1 MANDFL
7 LSILIQAKDAAS
19 RVVKAV
25 EEAMTTMGAE
35 AEASAEAVNAAGDA
49 VDALGDDAGGAAAN
63 IKATGDALDSLGD
76 DAGDA
81 ATHVEAAGG
90 ALDGVGA
97 HAGDAAKKSD
107 AAAKAVDDL
116 GDKSSSAAKDVK
128 KAGETV
134 KDLGTE
140 AGHTGQS
147 VSRLGMF
154 VGLWTEAVNAGVG
167 AVRSLIT
174 QLKEFVV
181 GVVNTTDRFEGLT
194 NALDTITKGRGAE
207 TFRELNDWA
216 KAMPLSTEAA
226 IQAYIRLKSMG
237 LDPTLETMTTLV
249 DTTGALGG
257 SEDVFNRMSMAL
269 GQIATKGRVSAEE
282 LLQLAEA
289 GVPVYDILREKLH
302 LTSEQL
308 RQIGTE
314 GIDAGTAIDAILEG
328 LADRFGGQAAKM
340 QTQWSGLVETFRSEW
355 QDFARLIGAAG
366 FLDYLKDRLRA
377 VLDEIQR
384 MAETGELQ
392 AWAQTISD
400 IFTGTAKTA
409 EYLIGVLARV
419 GQSVASLISFFDE
432 FRAVG
437 QLILTT
443 LAAPFLEKAIMGI
456 ISVVGKFSGALA
468 ALASAH
474 PILALIV
481 AAIGL
486 IPVALG
492 LLSDK
497 SEESALAAGKTR
509 EALEKEVQSL
519 EDLHATL
526 MATKQGTDEHIA
538 AEEELARILPNG
550 SIALDE
556 HGRMLARVTGLQ
568 DENAQKLRELIEL
581 KRQESEAWL
590 GVQIERTATA
600 LENATDKL
608 ADYTENMREWY
619 GVGEASRDWAAEFWL
634 WLNKLTGTYTTN
646 IKEGEELRGN
656 LGRIGKQYQE
666 LLEHAKKAGVSI
678 EDMSR
683 LLDQAGAS
691 GAVKDEVLG
700 SYRLLVG
707 VLDEAG
713 QAAQRQAQVVESAGA
728 QAYDR
733 MAQKAQDTYSK
744 KAEAARTAHNAEVE
758 NIGKLKLKEDEEAA
772 RRLAADK
779 VFHASRLEAARAHYQ
794 ALVDQLAGFFSRGEI
809 SQGEYQSR
817 LGALERQYSTEY
829 GNILAERQE
838 ILRTRL
844 TEAENAYNAHL
855 AKINS
860 LENSLL
866 ADDMRRESA
875 LADIRQRGMDDAAK
889 DRDNLARVNQLLS
902 ASEQSLAQATELSG
916 KEREQAL
923 EQARMYAEQAA
934 GLSGRLSN
942 AAQATDAVNR
952 SFDQLSKVK
961 VTSLSDLEDDAAA
974 SKQNL
979 ESLRLEMDT
988 IKATIEALSSKT
1000 LTLTLAPGITEKVAG
1015 LRQDLEAAAEDV
1027 TITVAAD
1034 TETARTDIAA
1044 LNEIETT
1051 SPHTITDN
1059 AADVLAEIRSL
1070 DGQSTS
1076 STHTIYVQR
1085 VEASAS
1091 GGLIG
1096 EIARFAAGGF
1106 HRVAGLL
1113 PGYGGGDRRPAVL
1126 EDGEFVVNK
1135 STVRLFG
1142 PDFFY
1147 ALQSA
1152 TASGLGA
1159 LRDQVRGALRVPGF
1173 SLGGLASAR
1182 IREATRPVLSLAT
1195 GGLVPTAATAATMPD
1210 LGRVVL
1216 EIGGADVSA
1225 YMSSDMLKN
1234 LESALRRAKLT
1245 RKL

>member
-7 LSILIQAKDAAS
+7 LSILIQAKDMAS

-147 VSRLGMF
+147 VSRLGLS

-207 TFRELNDWA
+207 TFKELNDWA

-392 AWAQTISD
+392 AWAQTISS
-400 IFTGTAKTA
+400 
-409 EYLIGVLARV
+409 LLVGVAD
-419 GQSVASLISFFDE
+419 A
-432 FRAVG
+432 
-437 QLILTT
+437 
-443 LAAPFLEKAIMGI
+443 
-456 ISVVGKFSGALA
+456 ISVVAGFVAEFSYVWTALLVALAVSRITAATTALLGLAKALAAFSLANPVLA
-468 ALASAH
+468 ALA
-474 PILALIV
+474 LALGTV
-481 AAIGL
+481 YAAMEL
-486 IPVALG
+486 FQDRSQETARALDESRKAALEHVVALQDLEG
-492 LLSDK
+492 RLLRTAAG
-497 SEESALAAGKTR
+497 SEEHA
-509 EALEKEVQSL
+509 EAE
-519 EDLHATL
+519 
-526 MATKQGTDEHIA
+526 M
-538 AEEELARILPNG
+538 ELARVLPAANL
-550 SIALDE
+550 ALDE
-556 HGRMLARVTGLQ
+556 RGRVLARAASAE
-568 DENAQKLRELIEL
+568 DENLIKLRELISLRE
-581 KRQESEAWL
+581 QEADMLLVTQIEAQARAYQNAAAWL
-590 GVQIERTATA
+590 GTYSQNMRTFYGIGQEEARSYFQEVY
-600 LENATDKL
+600 LWMNKL
-608 ADYTENMREWY
+608 LGVYDADVRAGEKKRNEMAKTRADY
-619 GVGEASRDWAAEFWL
+619 L
-634 WLNKLTGTYTTN
+634 
-646 IKEGEELRGN
+646 
-656 LGRIGKQYQE
+656 E
-666 LLEHAKKAGVSI
+666 LLKSAEKAG
-678 EDMSR
+678 MSVND
-683 LLDQAGAS
+683 LAKSLDQVGAS
-691 GAVKDEVLG
+691 GGVKAEILS
-700 SYRLLVG
+700 SYRQLVG

-713 QAAQRQAQVVESAGA
+713 QAAQVVESAGA

-772 RRLAADK
+772 QRLAADK
-779 VFHASRLEAARAHYQ
+779 TFHASRLEAARAHYQ
-794 ALVDQLAGFFSRGEI
+794 TLADQLAGFFSRGEI
-809 SQGEYQSR
+809 SQGEYQAR

-902 ASEQSLAQATELSG
+902 KSEESLAQATELSG

-961 VTSLSDLEDDAAA
+961 VTSLEDLQNDASA

-988 IKATIEALSSKT
+988 INATIEALSSKT
-1000 LTLTLAPGITEKVAG
+1000 LTLTLDPGITEKVAG

-1051 SPHTITDN
+1051 SPHTIKDN
-1059 AADVLAEIRSL
+1059 AVEALKNIKSL
-1070 DGQSTS
+1070 NGENTS
-1076 STHTIYVQR
+1076 STHTIYVVR
-1085 VEASAS
+1085 KDSGEGYAS

-1096 EIARFAAGGF
+1096 EIAAGGW

-1182 IREATRPVLSLAT
+1182 LREATRPVLSLAT
-1195 GGLVPTAATAATMPD
+1195 GGLVPASATAATMPD

-1216 EIGGADVSA
+1216 EIGGADVPAYLSA
-1225 YMSSDMLKN
+1225 DMLKN